1 MLTVTESAC
10 AHLAE
15 MLDEANAPGGA
26 AARFVVGTEGLSLA
40 MDAKKE
46 GDHTFEHGDR
56 TVLLVAPDVSELLTD
71 KTLDLKTTDKGPA
84 LTLEDT
90 LGAGEPAS

>member
-10 AHLAE
+10 AHLAD

-46 GDHTFEHGDR
+46 GDQTFEHGDR

-71 KTLDLKTTDKGPA
+71 KTLDLKATDKGPA
-84 LTLEDT
+84 LTLEDNS
-90 LGAGEPAS
+90 GAEAEP